1 MKTWLKEGLIISGL
15 YFLSSILITYPVLVF
30 GNFTFME
37 LFSYFIIPLLFSFAI
52 GCLLGTIVNKN
63 FRFCFKGGLIGGGIS
78 VLISFSS
85 ISQTYHN
92 FIITIDQ
99 SIIAFT
105 FGYIFGSLLSFV
117 LAKNFK
123 GWIKGG
129 IFGALLCFSGLGV
142 IFLPYFL
149 YESLYGHWL
158 FWISIYQVLLYYY
171 DNFSESLFSHFI
183 GVSSSEFIYLVS
195 ISIIISFIIGAL
207 IGKFKSKDKKLKV
220 NSKK

>member
-63 FRFCFKGGLIGGGIS
+63 FRFCFKGG
-78 VLISFSS
+78 F
-85 ISQTYHN
+85 
-92 FIITIDQ
+92 
-99 SIIAFT
+99 
-105 FGYIFGSLLSFV
+105 
-117 LAKNFK
+117 
-123 GWIKGG
+123 
-129 IFGALLCFSGLGV
+129 FGALLCFSGLGV

-207 IGKFKSKDKKLKV
+207 IGKFKSKDKKL
-220 NSKK
+220 